1 MGAKVRGP
9 PIESRVTLPFPVP
22 ILYIHFDNA
31 LMIVR
36 VREVI
41 ISQVH
46 GDIGVSNRQII
57 NGVHFFSI
65 FFFSLFIISP
75 TKFPPRV

>member
-1 MGAKVRGP
+1 MQVVRPLKLFFRQVKIYRTQHTGTKVLGP
-9 PIESRVTLPFPVP
+9 PIESRVTLPFPVS

-46 GDIGVSNRQII
+46 GDIGVSN
-57 NGVHFFSI
+57 
-65 FFFSLFIISP
+65 
-75 TKFPPRV
+75 